1 MRPQRVASDIN
12 SKLWVTEPKFES
24 IRVGHSHTVVCDKWL
39 CKRDGLRL
47 TEIAAYQLADLL
59 EVPTPEHRF
68 FRYQHGFASLSF
80 RDDVGILSRLR
91 EIKRGT
97 SCEDELTRNRDI
109 GFKFLLL
116 NLLSTSELP
125 ELYIDDQDTSF
136 AIDLQFV
143 LPDLDRNRLHDQI
156 AIQTQLYGYIEG
168 SEMSLWRCSE
178 LLRESGLATE
188 FHDYLKFVQKNVAPQ
203 FESRFNG
210 LTSEHAISEFFSR
223 AFQGRMTSV
232 LNILNELETA

>member
-1 MRPQRVASDIN
+1 MSPQRVASDIN

-24 IRVGHSHTVVCDKWL
+24 PFRVGHSHTVVCDKWL

-68 FRYQHGFASLSF
+68 FRYQHRFASLPF

-97 SCEDELTRNRDI
+97 SCEHELTRNRGI

-116 NLLSTSELP
+116 NLLSTSEFP
-125 ELYIDDQDTSF
+125 ELYIDSQESSF

-143 LPDLDRNRLHDQI
+143 LPDLDRNTLDNQN
-156 AIQTQLYGYIEG
+156 AIRQQVDWYIEA
-168 SEMSLWRCSE
+168 SERCLWRCLDLIGESVPVSE
-178 LLRESGLATE
+178 LD
-188 FHDYLKFVQKNVAPQ
+188 DYLKYVQMNIVPQ
-203 FESRFNG
+203 FEPRFNG
-210 LTSEHAISEFFSR
+210 LTSEETISKFFSL
-223 AFQGRMTSV
+223 ALQERMATV
-232 LNILNELETA
+232 INAVTEL